1 MSEEADRPGPSRPLV
16 LTAAVAITA
25 GVAYLAF
32 LLGAWGFNTRRYSQ
46 HERRLHTL
54 LLATPKLEQVVQAFE
69 EEGSPLVASARG
81 PRELEQVAAAHAGE
95 RAQTVVEKGARW
107 PQTRVFAAG
116 DMTYFI
122 FFDEQGVMRDY
133 ALATR

>member
-1 MSEEADRPGPSRPLV
+1 VSSEQPDAGPSRTAVLV
-16 LTAAVAITA
+16 ASVAITA

-46 HERRLHTL
+46 HERRLQKL
-54 LLATPKLEQVVQAFE
+54 LLAEPRLDQVVQAFE
-69 EEGSPLVASARG
+69 EEGSALVASARG
-81 PRELEQVAAAHAGE
+81 AGELQAVAAKYAGE
-95 RAQTVVEKGARW
+95 RAAAVGEKGARW

-116 DMTYFI
+116 DMYYFV
-122 FFDEQGVMRDY
+122 FFDDGGVMRGF